1 MNAALTRKT
10 FDTKLITRSV
20 IQFAIFAGMLF
31 FPAGTL
37 LWGRAWIFLGVMSI
51 ASIAMVAYIVP
62 GNRELLEE
70 RYKFPI
76 QKGQTFADKV
86 LVTIFVLSFLAEII
100 FIPLDVFRFH
110 LLGETGMRVALI
122 GMALFLAGWV
132 IISLVLKENR
142 FAVLVVKD
150 QKERAQTVIDTGV
163 YGVVRHPMYSGTI
176 LFLFGM
182 SLWLGSYAA
191 ALLTIIPCGLLMV
204 RIVFEERF
212 LVEELEGYEA
222 YTKRTR
228 YRLMPF
234 VW

>member
-1 MNAALTRKT
+1 MNTALTNKT
-10 FDTKLITRSV
+10 FDTRLIIRSV
-20 IQFAIFAGMLF
+20 ISFVIFAGMLF

-37 LWGRAWIFLGVMSI
+37 LWGRAWIFLGVVTA

-70 RYKFPI
+70 RNKFPI

-86 LVTIFVLSFLAEII
+86 LVTIFLLSFLAEII
-100 FIPLDVFRFH
+100 FIPLDVFRYH

-122 GMALFLAGWV
+122 GMFLFLAGWG
-132 IISLVLKENR
+132 IISLALKENR

-163 YGVVRHPMYSGTI
+163 YGIVRHPMYSGTI
-176 LFLFGM
+176 LFLLGM
-182 SLWLGSYAA
+182 ALWLGSYAA
-191 ALLTIIPCGLLMV
+191 ALLTIVPCGLLMV
-204 RIVFEERF
+204 RIEFEERF
-212 LVEELEGYEA
+212 LVKELEGYEA